1 VVIQKKG
8 SKRLWLPLAEN
19 VCKLIRRSQPI
30 ELLIASYLEPH
41 FVDQVR
47 RVDGVRVMYEPSLL
61 PQPRYLCDH
70 VGHPLQRTSKDE
82 DRWRGYLADAEVL
95 FDFDYT
101 NIKVLKTLI
110 PKVRW
115 IQATSTGIGQLLVRT
130 ELIDSP
136 IIFTTARGIH
146 SKPLADFV
154 LMAILWFAKDGFR
167 MVRDQAAHR
176 WVRYCGHDLRDAT
189 VGIVGFGTIGREVA
203 RACRAMGMRVI
214 ATKRAA
220 GPGDDDAD
228 ADRLVPPN
236 GLTSL
241 LGVADYVVLA
251 LPQTPQTEKI
261 LGQRELTATKRGAVL
276 INVARGAVV
285 DEDALI
291 AALRDGH
298 LGGAALDV
306 LSTEPPA
313 ADNPLWSMPNV
324 LISPHSA
331 STVASENARL
341 TDLLCDNLVRYVNS
355 EPLLNIFDRERL
367 Y

>member
-1 VVIQKKG
+1 M
-8 SKRLWLPLAEN
+8 WLPLAES

-47 RVDGVRVMYEPSLL
+47 RIDGVRVMYEPALL
-61 PQPRYLCDH
+61 PQPRYQCDH

-101 NIKVLKTLI
+101 NIKTLKTLI

-130 ELIDSP
+130 GLIDSP

-167 MVRDQAAHR
+167 MVRDQAAQR
-176 WVRYCGHDLRDAT
+176 WVRYCGHDVRGAT

-203 RACRAMGMRVI
+203 RACRAMGMHVI

-220 GPGDDDAD
+220 GPSDHDAD
-228 ADRLVPPN
+228 ADRLVPLGN
-236 GLTSL
+236 LASL
-241 LGVADYVVLA
+241 LGIADYVVLA
-251 LPQTPQTEKI
+251 VPQTPQTEKI
-261 LGQRELTATKRGAVL
+261 LGQRELTATKHGAVL

-341 TDLLCDNLVRYVNS
+341 TDLLCDNLVRYVNG